1 MTKNK
6 ETKKQDYLQPV
17 CCILFVEA
25 ESPVCTSVYHK
36 VSGSFEPKN
45 NTFFEEYNTW
55 DAHSGDTD
63 WEREDVESGTIEF

>member
-6 ETKKQDYLQPV
+6 ETKKQDDLQPT
-17 CCILFVEA
+17 CCVFFVEA

-45 NTFFEEYNTW
+45 NTYFEENRW
-55 DAHSGDTD
+55 DAHASDTD
-63 WEREDVESGTIEF
+63 WKREDVESGTIEF

>member
-6 ETKKQDYLQPV
+6 EIKKQDYLQPE

-45 NTFFEEYNTW
+45 NTFFEENKW
-55 DAHSGDTD
+55 DTHTYETD
-63 WEREDVESGTIEF
+63 WDREDVESGTIEF

>member
-6 ETKKQDYLQPV
+6 ETKKQDYLQPE

-25 ESPVCTSVYHK
+25 ESPVCTSVYHQ

-45 NTFFEEYNTW
+45 NTFFEERRS
-55 DAHSGDTD
+55 DDHSYYTR

>member
-6 ETKKQDYLQPV
+6 ETKKRDYLQPM
-17 CCILFVEA
+17 CCVFFVEA

-45 NTFFEEYNTW
+45 NTFFEENKW
-55 DAHSGDTD
+55 DTHTSETD
-63 WEREDVESGTIEF
+63 WNREDVESGTIEF